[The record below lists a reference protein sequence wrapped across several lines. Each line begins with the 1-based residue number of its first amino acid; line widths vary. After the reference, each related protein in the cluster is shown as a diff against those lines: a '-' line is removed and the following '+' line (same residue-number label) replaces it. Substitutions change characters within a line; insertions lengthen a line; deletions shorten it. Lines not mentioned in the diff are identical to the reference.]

1 MASKKQV
8 VANRANAKRSTG
20 PKTNKGKALARMN
33 ACKHGLTAGTIV
45 IGNEDPREFDT
56 LRADLE
62 REFKPRP
69 GLERELVERLAVQL
83 WRMRRI
89 PACEAS
95 LIEARRANVA
105 RTEALSEA
113 EKELSKTRAEKPF
126 SYSFE
131 RSIEIEA
138 ARRKYELIR
147 AKVRKKFKAQFQ
159 GAMTGLA
166 LVLDGQEYQDA
177 LGKLSRY
184 EATLMNAFTRLCN
197 SCFFCRIDGPEKAT
211 RTMTETKLS
220 TSYPRRRTDRCC
232 AAAIGFVS

>member
-20 PKTNKGKALARMN
+20 PKTNKGRALTRMN

-83 WRMRRI
+83 WRIRRI

-113 EKELSKTRAEKPF
+113 AEELSETRAERSF

-131 RSIEIEA
+131 RSCEIEA
-138 ARRKYELIR
+138 ARRKYESIR
-147 AKVRKKFKAQFQ
+147 TKVRKKFKAQFQ

-184 EATLMNAFTRLCN
+184 EATLMNAFTRSLQQLL
-197 SCFFCRIDGPEKAT
+197 FLQDR
-211 RTMTETKLS
+211 R
-220 TSYPRRRTDRCC
+220 PRESDADNDRDQVVD
-232 AAAIGFVS
+232 IIPSPPH